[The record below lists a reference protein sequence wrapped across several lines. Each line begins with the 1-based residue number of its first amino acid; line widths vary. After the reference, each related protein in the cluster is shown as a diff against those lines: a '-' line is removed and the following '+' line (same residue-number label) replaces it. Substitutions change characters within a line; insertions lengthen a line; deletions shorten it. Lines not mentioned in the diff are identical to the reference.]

1 MNTLDLPIGQ
11 LAREIPG
18 ATAVFHALQLDF
30 CCGGKHTL
38 REAAALKQLDAAAIA
53 QSLEA
58 LQNKESTQKN
68 WNQEP
73 TDTLIDHIV
82 TRYHDVHRQQLP
94 ELIRLAQTVER
105 VHAGHPDCPVGLA
118 DYLEKMLAELELH
131 MHKEEKIL
139 FPMIKREM
147 MEMAGSPVAIMRYE
161 HDQHGAMLTHARQLS
176 RDYVLPR
183 GACDTWRALYLGMIE
198 LEKDLMDH
206 IHLENNLLF
215 ERVTNTTES

>member
-94 ELIRLAQTVER
+94 ELIRLAQAVER
-105 VHAGHPDCPVGLA
+105 VHAGHPDCPAGLT
-118 DYLEKMLAELELH
+118 DHLEKMLAELELH